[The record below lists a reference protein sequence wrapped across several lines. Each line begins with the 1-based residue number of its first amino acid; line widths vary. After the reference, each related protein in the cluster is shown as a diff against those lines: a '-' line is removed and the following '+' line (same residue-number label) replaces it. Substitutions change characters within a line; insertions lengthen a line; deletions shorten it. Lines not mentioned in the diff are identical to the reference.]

1 MSTSVATR
9 SIGRRCYDER
19 CRMQAW
25 TMCVALHESDL
36 IINSLHK
43 HWWQLTDTLAFQT
56 DHLSRWAAKRPRL
69 RFGRRI
75 WQLFRCVRR
84 GVLRTA
90 ALQTVDLSFV
100 TRSPRGVHRSWVLW
114 QRNVVHGSDAT
125 SLPVSRH
132 SCDHETRSSAGD
144 KVEAAPAVGCRRRH
158 NRRVRR

>member
-19 CRMQAW
+19 CRMQPW
-25 TMCVALHESDL
+25 TMCVALHENGL
-36 IINSLHK
+36 IIDSLRN
-43 HWWQLTDTLAFQT
+43 HWWHLTDTLAFQT

-75 WQLFRCVRR
+75 WQLFRNVRR

-90 ALQTVDLSFV
+90 ALQTVDLSSV

-114 QRNVVHGSDAT
+114 QRNVVHESAQYPP
-125 SLPVSRH
+125 PVPVPRH

-144 KVEAAPAVGCRRRH
+144 KVEAAPAVGCRR
-158 NRRVRR
+158 